1 MVTAS
6 LATSALSIPN
16 NSTTVITNRVEAGR
30 ATQVHTRAK
39 RWEWHRPAHFCTTAR
54 GYERVLERVCDRAG
68 VPEPVYQAV
77 DQLQP
82 NNCYLQ
88 QLEVTVVATD
98 STPEGANHGTFGSEK
113 VGETGRGN
121 HSTPGVSGSHDITSL
136 ATRSLRTQSLTGVNQ
151 GLEIR
156 LQVPVVIPRE
166 RALAI
171 SQAETVSS

>member
-1 MVTAS
+1 MSPSPSGVG
-6 LATSALSIPN
+6 AL
-16 NSTTVITNRVEAGR
+16 TQRAGR
-30 ATQVHTRAK
+30 VGAK

-136 ATRSLRTQSLTGVNQ
+136 ATRSLRTRSYLRDTPITPGDGLIGSTLT
-151 GLEIR
+151 LD
-156 LQVPVVIPRE
+156 IPGASRTY
-166 RALAI
+166 AI
-171 SQAETVSS
+171 SSGTEVLAGSPSCPSRSNQS